1 MHPIEQKIKKFIS
14 SESLIPQQGK
24 WKGLVALSGGA
35 DSVCLL
41 LVCKSLGYDVEAV
54 HCNFH
59 LRGEEA
65 DRDEAFC
72 EKLCEREAIPFHRV
86 HFDTLTY
93 ASLHKVS
100 IEMAA
105 RELRYNYFEQL
116 RVSIEADDILVAHH
130 RDDSV
135 ETVIMNLI
143 RGTGIHGL
151 QGIKPR
157 NGHIVRPLLCVGRR
171 DIEAWLKE
179 KGQDFVTDST
189 NLEDDV
195 VRNKIRLNLLPL
207 LEGINPSV
215 SENIAQT
222 ALRMVEAGKVFDNA
236 MRKDVDRVVKSTLSS
251 ADIAPADRLMSIDV
265 KALSEV
271 ASREYTLQTI
281 LSPLLFSPSQVE
293 EISRSDLSQPGKRWE
308 SAGHT
313 LIVDRGC
320 LLIKEKSVAER
331 KPFRIP
337 ETGTYVISETQ
348 SATEKVSVKMQQVD
362 DSFTIDR
369 SSLCA
374 TLDADKVRFPLCL
387 RNVKPGERFMPF
399 GMKGTKLV
407 SDYLTD
413 RKRNIF
419 QKEAQLVISDADDN
433 ILWLVGERP
442 DGRYCIGKNTI
453 NALVI
458 RYFK

>member
-1 MHPIEQKIKKFIS
+1 MPSFLQKIKRFIS
-14 SESLIPQQGK
+14 TGALFPQQGK

-59 LRGEEA
+59 LRGDEA
-65 DRDEAFC
+65 DRDEMFC
-72 EKLCEREAIPFHRV
+72 QQLCEREAVPFHRV

-116 RVSIEADDILVAHH
+116 RQSIGADDILVAHH

-157 NGHIVRPLLCVGRR
+157 NGHIVRPLLCVGRKE
-171 DIEAWLKE
+171 IEAWLKE
-179 KGQDFVTDST
+179 RGQDFVTDST

-195 VRNKIRLNLLPL
+195 VRNKIRLNLIPL

-236 MRKDVDRVVKSTLSS
+236 MRKDVDSVVKSTLSS
-251 ADIAPADRLMSIDV
+251 TDVAPADRLMSIDV
-265 KALSEV
+265 KALAEV
-271 ASREYTLQTI
+271 SSREYTLQTI

-293 EISRSDLSQPGKRWE
+293 EISRSDLSQSGKRWE
-308 SAGHT
+308 SATHT
-313 LIVDRGC
+313 LIVDRGS
-320 LLIKEKSVAER
+320 LLVKEKSNADR

-337 ETGTYVISETQ
+337 ETGTYVISETL
-348 SATEKVSVKMQQVD
+348 SASEKVSVNVVKVD
-362 DSFTIDR
+362 ENFLIDR
-369 SSLCA
+369 SPLCA

-399 GMKGTKLV
+399 GMKGTKLI

-413 RKRNIF
+413 RKRNVF
-419 QKEAQLVISDADDN
+419 QKEAQLVIADAEDN
-433 ILWLVGERP
+433 VLWLVGERP
-442 DGRYCIGKNTI
+442 DGRYCVGRNTI

>member
-1 MHPIEQKIKKFIS
+1 MSSFLQKIKRFIS
-14 SESLIPQQGK
+14 SEALFPQQGK

-59 LRGEEA
+59 LRGDEA
-65 DRDEAFC
+65 DRDEMFC
-72 EKLCEREAIPFHRV
+72 QQLCEREAVPFHRV

-116 RVSIEADDILVAHH
+116 RQSIGADDILVAHH

-157 NGHIVRPLLCVGRR
+157 NGHIVRPLLCVGRKE
-171 DIEAWLKE
+171 IEAWLKE
-179 KGQDFVTDST
+179 REQDFVTDST

-195 VRNKIRLNLLPL
+195 VRNKIRLNLIPL

-236 MRKDVDRVVKSTLSS
+236 MRKDVDSVVKSTLSS
-251 ADIAPADRLMSIDV
+251 TDVAPADRLMSIDV
-265 KALSEV
+265 KALAEV
-271 ASREYTLQTI
+271 SSREYTLQTI

-293 EISRSDLSQPGKRWE
+293 EISRSDLSQSGKRWE
-308 SAGHT
+308 SATHT
-313 LIVDRGC
+313 LIVDRGS
-320 LLIKEKSVAER
+320 LLVKEKSDADR

-337 ETGTYVISETQ
+337 ETGTYVISETL
-348 SATEKVSVKMQQVD
+348 SASEKVSVKVVKVD
-362 DSFTIDR
+362 ENFLIER
-369 SSLCA
+369 SPLCA

-399 GMKGTKLV
+399 GMKGTKLI

-413 RKRNIF
+413 RKRNVF
-419 QKEAQLVISDADDN
+419 QKEDQLVIADAEDN
-433 ILWLVGERP
+433 VLWLVGERP
-442 DGRYCIGKNTI
+442 DGRYCVGRNTI

>member
-1 MHPIEQKIKKFIS
+1 MSSFLQKIKRFIS
-14 SESLIPQQGK
+14 TGALFPQQGK

-59 LRGEEA
+59 LRGDEA
-65 DRDEAFC
+65 DRDEMFC
-72 EKLCEREAIPFHRV
+72 QQLCEREAVPFHRV

-116 RVSIEADDILVAHH
+116 RLSIGADDILVAHH

-135 ETVIMNLI
+135 ETVIMNLV

-157 NGHIVRPLLCVGRR
+157 NGHIVRPLLCVGRKE
-171 DIEAWLKE
+171 IEAWLKE
-179 KGQDFVTDST
+179 RGQDFVTDST

-195 VRNKIRLNLLPL
+195 VRNKIRLNLIPL

-236 MRKDVDRVVKSTLSS
+236 MRKDVDSVAKSTLSS
-251 ADIAPADRLMSIDV
+251 TDVAPADRLMSIDV
-265 KALSEV
+265 KALAEV
-271 ASREYTLQTI
+271 SSREYTLQTI

-308 SAGHT
+308 STTHT
-313 LIVDRGC
+313 LIVDRGS
-320 LLIKEKSVAER
+320 LLVKEKSDAER

-337 ETGTYVISETQ
+337 ETGTYVISETL
-348 SATEKVSVKMQQVD
+348 SASEKVSVNVVKMD
-362 DSFTIDR
+362 ENFLIDR
-369 SSLCA
+369 SPLCA

-399 GMKGTKLV
+399 GMKGTKLI

-413 RKRNIF
+413 RKRNVF
-419 QKEAQLVISDADDN
+419 QKEAQLVIADAEDN
-433 ILWLVGERP
+433 VMWLVGERP
-442 DGRYCIGKNTI
+442 DGRYCIGRNTI

>member
-1 MHPIEQKIKKFIS
+1 MPSFLQKIKRFIS
-14 SESLIPQQGK
+14 TGALFPQQRK

-59 LRGEEA
+59 LRGDEA
-65 DRDEAFC
+65 DRDEMFC
-72 EKLCEREAIPFHRV
+72 QQLCEREAVPFHRV

-116 RVSIEADDILVAHH
+116 RQSIGADDILVAHH

-157 NGHIVRPLLCVGRR
+157 NGHIVRPLLCVGRKE
-171 DIEAWLKE
+171 IEAWLKE
-179 KGQDFVTDST
+179 REQDFVTDST

-195 VRNKIRLNLLPL
+195 VRNKIRLNLIPL

-236 MRKDVDRVVKSTLSS
+236 MRKDVDSVVKSTLSS
-251 ADIAPADRLMSIDV
+251 TDVAPADRLMSIDV
-265 KALSEV
+265 KALAEV
-271 ASREYTLQTI
+271 SSREYTLQTI

-293 EISRSDLSQPGKRWE
+293 EISRSDLSQSGKRWE
-308 SAGHT
+308 SATHT
-313 LIVDRGC
+313 LIVDRGS
-320 LLIKEKSVAER
+320 LLVKEKSDADR

-337 ETGTYVISETQ
+337 ETGTYVISETL
-348 SATEKVSVKMQQVD
+348 SASEKVSVNVVKVD
-362 DSFTIDR
+362 ENFLIDR
-369 SSLCA
+369 SPLCA
-374 TLDADKVRFPLCL
+374 TLDVDKVRFPLCL

-399 GMKGTKLV
+399 GMKGTKLI

-413 RKRNIF
+413 RKRNVF
-419 QKEAQLVISDADDN
+419 QKEAQLVIADAEDN
-433 ILWLVGERP
+433 VLWLVGERP
-442 DGRYCIGKNTI
+442 DGRYCIGRNTI

>member
-195 VRNKIRLNLLPL
+195 VRNKIRLNILPL
-207 LEGINPSV
+207 IEEINPSV

-236 MRKDVDRVVKSTLSS
+236 MQKDIERVVKTTHSSPDSTPKGHITVV
-251 ADIAPADRLMSIDV
+251 DT
-265 KALSEV
+265 KALSQV

-281 LSPLLFSPSQVE
+281 LKPMHFTPSQVE
-293 EISRSDLSQPGKRWE
+293 EISSSDLSQSGKRWE
-308 SAGHT
+308 SDSHI
-313 LIVDRGC
+313 LIVDRAA
-320 LLIKEKSVAER
+320 LLIKERNDEQR
-331 KPFRIP
+331 KPYRIP
-337 ETGTYVISETQ
+337 EIGTYVISETP
-348 SATEKVSVKMQQVD
+348 SGAEKLSVKMQKVD
-362 DSFTIDR
+362 ESFTIDR

-413 RKRNIF
+413 KKRNIF

>member
-1 MHPIEQKIKKFIS
+1 MPSFLQKIKRFIS
-14 SESLIPQQGK
+14 SEALFPQQGE

-65 DRDEAFC
+65 DRDEMFC
-72 EKLCEREAIPFHRV
+72 QQLCEREAVPFHRV

-116 RVSIEADDILVAHH
+116 RLSIGADDILVAHH

-157 NGHIVRPLLCVGRR
+157 NGHIVRPLLCVGRKE
-171 DIEAWLKE
+171 IEGWLKDR
-179 KGQDFVTDST
+179 GQDFVTDST

-195 VRNKIRLNLLPL
+195 VRNKIRLNLIPL

-236 MRKDVDRVVKSTLSS
+236 MRKDVDSVVKSTLSS
-251 ADIAPADRLMSIDV
+251 TDVAPADRLMSIDV
-265 KALSEV
+265 KALAEV
-271 ASREYTLQTI
+271 SSREYTLQTI

-293 EISRSDLSQPGKRWE
+293 EISRSDLSQSGKRWE
-308 SAGHT
+308 SATHT
-313 LIVDRGC
+313 LIVDRGS
-320 LLIKEKSVAER
+320 LLVKEKSDAER

-348 SATEKVSVKMQQVD
+348 SASEKVSVKVVKMD
-362 DSFTIDR
+362 ENFLIDR
-369 SSLCA
+369 SPLCA

-399 GMKGTKLV
+399 GMKGTKLI

-413 RKRNIF
+413 RKRNVF
-419 QKEAQLVISDADDN
+419 LKEAQLVIADAEDN
-433 ILWLVGERP
+433 VLWLVGERP
-442 DGRYCIGKNTI
+442 DGRYCVGRNTI

>member
-1 MHPIEQKIKKFIS
+1 MPSFLQKIKRFIS
-14 SESLIPQQGK
+14 TGALFPHQRK

-59 LRGEEA
+59 LRGDEA
-65 DRDEAFC
+65 DRDEMFC
-72 EKLCEREAIPFHRV
+72 QQLCEREAVPFHRV

-116 RVSIEADDILVAHH
+116 RQSIGADDILVAHH

-157 NGHIVRPLLCVGRR
+157 NGHIVRPLLCVGRKE
-171 DIEAWLKE
+171 IEAWLKDR
-179 KGQDFVTDST
+179 GQDFVTDST

-195 VRNKIRLNLLPL
+195 VRNKIRLNLIPL
-207 LEGINPSV
+207 LEGVNPSV

-236 MRKDVDRVVKSTLSS
+236 MRKDVDSVVKSTLSS
-251 ADIAPADRLMSIDV
+251 TDVAPADRLMSIDV
-265 KALSEV
+265 KALAEV
-271 ASREYTLQTI
+271 SSREYTLQTI

-293 EISRSDLSQPGKRWE
+293 EISRSDLSQSGKRWE
-308 SAGHT
+308 SATHT
-313 LIVDRGC
+313 LIVDRGS
-320 LLIKEKSVAER
+320 LLVKEKSNADR

-348 SATEKVSVKMQQVD
+348 SASEKVSVKVVKVD
-362 DSFTIDR
+362 ENFLIDR
-369 SSLCA
+369 SPLCA

-399 GMKGTKLV
+399 GMKGTKLI

-413 RKRNIF
+413 RKRNVF
-419 QKEAQLVISDADDN
+419 QKEAQLVIADAEDN
-433 ILWLVGERP
+433 VLWLVGERP
-442 DGRYCIGKNTI
+442 DGRYCVGRNTI

>member
-1 MHPIEQKIKKFIS
+1 MSSFLQKIKRFIS
-14 SESLIPQQGK
+14 TGALFPQQGK

-59 LRGEEA
+59 LRGDEA
-65 DRDEAFC
+65 DRDEMFC
-72 EKLCEREAIPFHRV
+72 QQLCEREAVPFHRV

-116 RVSIEADDILVAHH
+116 RLSIGADDILVAHH

-135 ETVIMNLI
+135 ETVIMNLV

-157 NGHIVRPLLCVGRR
+157 NGHIVRPLLCVGRKE
-171 DIEAWLKE
+171 IEAWLKE
-179 KGQDFVTDST
+179 RGQDFVTDST
-189 NLEDDV
+189 NLEDVV
-195 VRNKIRLNLLPL
+195 VRNKIRLNLIPL

-236 MRKDVDRVVKSTLSS
+236 MRKDVDSVAKSTLSS
-251 ADIAPADRLMSIDV
+251 TDVAPADRLMSIDV
-265 KALSEV
+265 KALAEV
-271 ASREYTLQTI
+271 SSREYTLQTI

-308 SAGHT
+308 STTHT
-313 LIVDRGC
+313 LIVDRGS
-320 LLIKEKSVAER
+320 LLVKEKSDAER

-337 ETGTYVISETQ
+337 ETGTYVISETL
-348 SATEKVSVKMQQVD
+348 SASEKVSVNVVKMD
-362 DSFTIDR
+362 ENFLIDR
-369 SSLCA
+369 SPLCA

-399 GMKGTKLV
+399 GMKGTKLI

-413 RKRNIF
+413 RKRNVF
-419 QKEAQLVISDADDN
+419 QKEAQLVIADAEDN
-433 ILWLVGERP
+433 VMWLVGERP
-442 DGRYCIGKNTI
+442 DGRYCIGRNTI

>member
-1 MHPIEQKIKKFIS
+1 M
-14 SESLIPQQGK
+14 
-24 WKGLVALSGGA
+24 
-35 DSVCLL
+35 
-41 LVCKSLGYDVEAV
+41 
-54 HCNFH
+54 
-59 LRGEEA
+59 
-65 DRDEAFC
+65 
-72 EKLCEREAIPFHRV
+72 
-86 HFDTLTY
+86 
-93 ASLHKVS
+93 
-100 IEMAA
+100 
-105 RELRYNYFEQL
+105 
-116 RVSIEADDILVAHH
+116 
-130 RDDSV
+130 
-135 ETVIMNLI
+135 
-143 RGTGIHGL
+143 
-151 QGIKPR
+151 
-157 NGHIVRPLLCVGRR
+157 RPLLCVGRR

-236 MRKDVDRVVKSTLSS
+236 MRKDVDRVVKSTLSF

-320 LLIKEKSVAER
+320 LLIKEKSVAGR

-369 SSLCA
+369 SSFCA

>member
-1 MHPIEQKIKKFIS
+1 MPSFLQKIKRFIS
-14 SESLIPQQGK
+14 TGALFPQQGK

-59 LRGEEA
+59 LRGDEA
-65 DRDEAFC
+65 DRDEMFC
-72 EKLCEREAIPFHRV
+72 QQLCEREAVPFHRV

-116 RVSIEADDILVAHH
+116 RQSIGADDILVAHH

-157 NGHIVRPLLCVGRR
+157 NGHIVRPLLCVGRKE
-171 DIEAWLKE
+171 IEAWLKE
-179 KGQDFVTDST
+179 REQDFVTDST

-195 VRNKIRLNLLPL
+195 VRNKIRLNLIPL

-236 MRKDVDRVVKSTLSS
+236 MRKDVDSVVKSTLSS
-251 ADIAPADRLMSIDV
+251 TDVAPADRLMSIDV
-265 KALSEV
+265 KALAEV
-271 ASREYTLQTI
+271 SSREYTLQTI

-293 EISRSDLSQPGKRWE
+293 EISRSDLSQSGKRWE
-308 SAGHT
+308 SATHT
-313 LIVDRGC
+313 LIVDRGS
-320 LLIKEKSVAER
+320 LLVKEKSDADR

-348 SATEKVSVKMQQVD
+348 SASEKVSVNVVKVD
-362 DSFTIDR
+362 ENFLIDR
-369 SSLCA
+369 SPLCA

-399 GMKGTKLV
+399 GMKGTKLI

-413 RKRNIF
+413 RKRNLF
-419 QKEAQLVISDADDN
+419 QKEAQLVIADAEDN
-433 ILWLVGERP
+433 VLWLVGERP
-442 DGRYCIGKNTI
+442 DGRYCVGRNTI

>member
-1 MHPIEQKIKKFIS
+1 MPSFLQKIKRFIS
-14 SESLIPQQGK
+14 TGALFPQQGK

-59 LRGEEA
+59 LRGDEA
-65 DRDEAFC
+65 DRDEMFC
-72 EKLCEREAIPFHRV
+72 QQLCEREAVPFHRV

-116 RVSIEADDILVAHH
+116 RQSIGADDILVAHH

-157 NGHIVRPLLCVGRR
+157 NGHIVRPLLCVGRKE
-171 DIEAWLKE
+171 IEAWLKE
-179 KGQDFVTDST
+179 RERDFVTDST

-195 VRNKIRLNLLPL
+195 VRNKIRLNLIPL

-236 MRKDVDRVVKSTLSS
+236 MRKDVDSVVKSTLSS
-251 ADIAPADRLMSIDV
+251 TDVAPADRLMSIDV
-265 KALSEV
+265 KALAEV
-271 ASREYTLQTI
+271 SSREYTLQTI

-293 EISRSDLSQPGKRWE
+293 EISRSDLSQSGKRWE
-308 SAGHT
+308 SATHT
-313 LIVDRGC
+313 LIVDRGS
-320 LLIKEKSVAER
+320 LLVKEKSNADR

-337 ETGTYVISETQ
+337 ETGTYVVSETL
-348 SATEKVSVKMQQVD
+348 SASEKVSVKVVKVD
-362 DSFTIDR
+362 ENFLIDR
-369 SSLCA
+369 SPLCA

-399 GMKGTKLV
+399 GMKGTKLI

-413 RKRNIF
+413 RKRNLF
-419 QKEAQLVISDADDN
+419 QKEAQLVIADAEDN
-433 ILWLVGERP
+433 VLWLVGERP
-442 DGRYCIGKNTI
+442 DGRYCVGRNTI